1 MSTLHVEN
9 LKGLSSG
16 GNANKIIVPSG
27 QTLDASNGFTAPAGH
42 VIQVVHADSN
52 TTTTWSQSN
61 TRSALYGTGVSNR
74 AYVEGASLT
83 ITPKSTSNILYCTAS
98 VGWSNFSAAG
108 PTQAN
113 GSIITLNDTTSID
126 PTDYPYYQAHNWIE
140 STGAYWPSEQV
151 IGTFSPNSTST
162 QTLRVR
168 PYIYWE
174 HSGSS
179 NGKII
184 RTKLVVM
191 EISQ

>member
-27 QTLDASNGFTAPAGH
+27 QELTAQGH
-42 VIQVVHADSN
+42 VIQFAHADSN
-52 TTTTWSQSN
+52 TNTTWSQSN
-61 TRSALYGTGVSNR
+61 TRSALYGTGMVNR

-98 VGWSNFSAAG
+98 IGWSNFNPST
-108 PTQAN
+108 TQAN

-126 PTDYPYYQAHNWIE
+126 IADYPWYPADEFIE
-140 STGAYWPSEQV
+140 GSGAYWPSEQV

-174 HSGSS
+174 SGGAS
-179 NGKII
+179 NGHIVK
-184 RTKLVVM
+184 TKLVVM
-191 EISQ
+191 EIAQ